1 MNYFPIFANLAGR
14 PVLVVGGGAVAAR
27 KISLLLKAGA
37 EVRVAA
43 KHLNAELSAL
53 AAENKILWLA
63 EEFRAEH
70 IRTVF
75 LIIAASSDQALN
87 RRVFH
92 LAESCQKPVNV
103 VDDRDHC
110 SFIFPSVIDRNPVQI
125 AVSSSGSA
133 PVLARLLRERLEA
146 LLPPSLG
153 DMAEISGRWRDAVK
167 DKLKSVTERRRFWE
181 KQFNGRFAALVKN
194 RQNTL
199 AERELAGQLEQSRQN
214 DQGGSVSLVGAGP
227 GDAGLLTLKGLQEIQ
242 QADVV
247 LYDALVSDGILS
259 LVRRDAERIFVG
271 KRARGERTP
280 QEDTNALMV
289 RLAREGKRVVRLKGG
304 DSFVFGRGGE
314 ELEVLARHHIPFS
327 VVPGITAAIGAT
339 AYAGIPLT
347 HRDYAQSAVFVTGH
361 RKADAPDIE
370 WQTLARSRQ
379 TLVIYMGTLKA
390 ALIAE
395 RLQQHGRSPDTPA
408 AVISQGTL
416 PAQKTATGTL
426 ANLAELA
433 ETAPNPA
440 LIVIG
445 EVVGLHEKLAWFG
458 ENGEGENRVGQAY
471 PALGGLNAGQRAA

>member
-167 DKLKSVTERRRFWE
+167 GKLKSVTERRRFWE

-271 KRARGERTP
+271 KRARGDRTP

-289 RLAREGKRVVRLKGG
+289 RLAREGRRVVRLKGG
-304 DSFVFGRGGE
+304 DPFVFGRGGE
-314 ELEVLARHHIPFS
+314 ELETLARHQIPFS
-327 VVPGITAAIGAT
+327 VVPGITAAVGAT

-370 WQTLARSRQ
+370 WHRQ
-379 TLVIYMGTLKA
+379 TLVIYMGALKA

-458 ENGEGENRVGQAY
+458 ENGEGENRVGQTY

>member
-167 DKLKSVTERRRFWE
+167 GKLKSVTERRRFWE

-271 KRARGERTP
+271 KRARGDRTP

-289 RLAREGKRVVRLKGG
+289 RLAREGRRVVRLKGG
-304 DSFVFGRGGE
+304 DPFVFGRGGE

-327 VVPGITAAIGAT
+327 VVPGITAAVGAT

-395 RLQQHGRSPDTPA
+395 RLQQYGRPPDTPA
-408 AVISQGTL
+408 AVISHGT
-416 PAQKTATGTL
+416 QSTQSTAIGTL
-426 ANLAELA
+426 ANLAEN
-433 ETAPNPA
+433 APKPA
-440 LIVIG
+440 LIVVG
-445 EVVGLHEKLAWFG
+445 EVVELHEKLAWFG
-458 ENGEGENRVGQAY
+458 ENAKKESNPAEHAYFALDGLGTGQE
-471 PALGGLNAGQRAA
+471 QQAA

>member
-167 DKLKSVTERRRFWE
+167 GKLKSVTERRRFWE

-271 KRARGERTP
+271 KRARGDRTP

-289 RLAREGKRVVRLKGG
+289 RLAREGRRVVRLKGG
-304 DSFVFGRGGE
+304 DPFVFGRGGE

-327 VVPGITAAIGAT
+327 VVPGITAAVGAT

-395 RLQQHGRSPDTPA
+395 RLQQYGRPPDTPA
-408 AVISQGTL
+408 AVISHGT
-416 PAQKTATGTL
+416 QSTQSTAIGTL
-426 ANLAELA
+426 ANLARLA
-433 ETAPNPA
+433 ENAPKPA
-440 LIVIG
+440 LIVVG
-445 EVVGLHEKLAWFG
+445 EVVELHEKLAWFG

>member
-167 DKLKSVTERRRFWE
+167 GKLKSVTNAAAFG
-181 KQFNGRFAALVKN
+181 KSSLTDVSPPSSKTGKTPLPNGN
-194 RQNTL
+194 W
-199 AERELAGQLEQSRQN
+199 QSSWN
-214 DQGGSVSLVGAGP
+214 KIIKAVLCLWSVRVPAM
-227 GDAGLLTLKGLQEIQ
+227 
-242 QADVV
+242 
-247 LYDALVSDGILS
+247 
-259 LVRRDAERIFVG
+259 
-271 KRARGERTP
+271 RGC
-280 QEDTNALMV
+280 
-289 RLAREGKRVVRLKGG
+289 
-304 DSFVFGRGGE
+304 
-314 ELEVLARHHIPFS
+314 
-327 VVPGITAAIGAT
+327 
-339 AYAGIPLT
+339 
-347 HRDYAQSAVFVTGH
+347 
-361 RKADAPDIE
+361 
-370 WQTLARSRQ
+370 
-379 TLVIYMGTLKA
+379 
-390 ALIAE
+390 
-395 RLQQHGRSPDTPA
+395 
-408 AVISQGTL
+408 
-416 PAQKTATGTL
+416 
-426 ANLAELA
+426 
-433 ETAPNPA
+433 
-440 LIVIG
+440 
-445 EVVGLHEKLAWFG
+445 
-458 ENGEGENRVGQAY
+458 
-471 PALGGLNAGQRAA
+471 